1 MMIWAVPLANM
12 ELSPHILTARAIHAG
27 IRSLTE
33 KAGFPPLLLN
43 QLLYPPRVN
52 PGR

>member
-12 ELSPHILTARAIHAG
+12 ELSPHILTARAIRTS

-43 QLLYPPRVN
+43 QLLYPSYVN